1 MPTVSHVLPSE
12 PDQELLSAY
21 VDGELTDR
29 ERAEVEQR
37 LTHNPQLRAALDD
50 LRQTVALVRS
60 LPDLKAP
67 RNFTLNPAMYGR
79 KKSWW
84 HFETRLEWVGML
96 GTAASIVLIMLGVLL
111 SQNRTEQKDVTES
124 GSDQAVAITNAQP
137 TTLATL
143 LTAPPTAIAYT
154 GENIEATG
162 LFQATYFGGTETA
175 EAAAPMIA
183 AAVMPTGTMWPAA
196 ESGQVDEGDG
206 GVAPLAADAASTG
219 AEEFSPDMTLN
230 AYDAVPPGAPGLM
243 ASSSE
248 SPPDVYEGEA
258 GLGAAAMP
266 APDTATMKQTT
277 EAPSEVPAPVQAAGA
292 FREASPTQTEEAEIV
307 TQEDYAAPTM
317 TTSAEVLNDLN
328 ATFAPTQVSQSSDE
342 QRTAEKS
349 EAKRDPWWL
358 AGLGGVTLVVSILV
372 LLAGRR
378 KARA

>member
-12 PDQELLSAY
+12 PDLELLSAY
-21 VDGELTDR
+21 VDGELTAR

-37 LTHNPQLRAALDD
+37 LTHDPELRATLDD
-50 LRQTVALVRS
+50 LRQTVTLVRS

-67 RNFTLNPAMYGR
+67 RNFTLNPATYGR

-84 HFETRLEWVGML
+84 HFRLEWVGML
-96 GTAASIVLIMLGVLL
+96 GTAASIMLIVLGVLL
-111 SQNRTEQKDVTES
+111 SQNNASQKARPQAGV
-124 GSDQAVAITNAQP
+124 DQAVAITNAQP

-196 ESGQVDEGDG
+196 ESGQADESVG
-206 GVAPLAADAASTG
+206 GAAPLAADAASTG

-248 SPPDVYEGEA
+248 SAPDVYEGEA
-258 GLGAAAMP
+258 ALGAAAMP

-292 FREASPTQTEEAEIV
+292 FREASPTQTEEAEVV
-307 TQEDYAAPTM
+307 TQEDYAAPT
-317 TTSAEVLNDLN
+317 
-328 ATFAPTQVSQSSDE
+328 QVSRTADE
-342 QRTAEKS
+342 HDAEKS
-349 EAKRDPWWL
+349 EAKRDRWWL